1 MKELLKHILGKR
13 RTICLLKLKGIN
25 TYYGK
30 IQALKGIDLEVE
42 EGSIVTILGANGA
55 GKTTTMNTVA
65 GLLHPK
71 EGSISF
77 KGEDITGLRP
87 DQLVKRGISL
97 VPEGRQILQSMTVLE
112 NLEMGAYH
120 RSDSNVSADLER
132 VMDRFPILR
141 ERKDQF
147 GGTLSGGQ
155 QQMLAI
161 ARALMSKPTL
171 LLLDEPSMGLAPII
185 VSDIFKIIKEINE
198 NGTTVLIVE
207 QNARQALKVADYG
220 YVLETG
226 KVVTSG
232 NAKELINDPKII
244 EAYLGQHS

>member
-1 MKELLKHILGKR
+1 M
-13 RTICLLKLKGIN
+13 ICLLKLEGIQ

-30 IQALKGIDLEVE
+30 IQALKGIHLEVE

-55 GKTTTMNTVA
+55 GKTTTMNTIA
-65 GLLHPK
+65 GLLKPK
-71 EGSISF
+71 EGRITF
-77 KGEDITGLRP
+77 QGEDITDLRP
-87 DQLVKRGISL
+87 DQLVKKGISL
-97 VPEGRQILQSMTVLE
+97 VPEGRQILSSMSVLE

-120 RSDSNVSADLER
+120 RNDSEINNDLEK

-141 ERKDQF
+141 ERKEQL

-161 ARALMSKPTL
+161 ARALMSKPKL

-185 VSDIFKIIKEINE
+185 VSDIFKIIKEIRE
-198 NGTTVLIVE
+198 GGTTVLIVE

-226 KVVTSG
+226 KVVTDG

-244 EAYLGQHS
+244 EAYLGTHS